1 MDTLILRTFF
11 LNSSLSEEQIEVYNG
26 SNSVIV
32 SQDLFQNI
40 IDKNHDSKVNI
51 LGLYYNNKKIYVDII
66 DSHNDDNNIMYIPLW
81 IYTYFNYKDDDLV
94 NYMQVKPIT
103 GNKIKIRPKGDFYAY
118 LDDPVN
124 ALCSG
129 FEKYSCLL
137 ENTTIVLNIQ
147 SIQLEV
153 EILETYINSIKNNKN
168 QPIYIR
174 GIELEVDIESIESI
188 KTEDSIKPEE
198 SNKIIESKPID
209 SPPTESKP
217 IDSPPTESKPMYD
230 FLSSMLPQSMIP
242 DYLLPGYEQSKKFT
256 GIGYK
261 LT

>member
-1 MDTLILRTFF
+1 
-11 LNSSLSEEQIEVYNG
+11 
-26 SNSVIV
+26 
-32 SQDLFQNI
+32 
-40 IDKNHDSKVNI
+40 
-51 LGLYYNNKKIYVDII
+51 
-66 DSHNDDNNIMYIPLW
+66 MYIPLW
-81 IYTYFNYKDDDLV
+81 IYTYFNYKEDDLV

-209 SPPTESKP
+209 SPPTESK
-217 IDSPPTESKPMYD
+217 TMYD

-242 DYLLPGYEQSKKFT
+242 DSLLPGYEQSKKFS

>member
-11 LNSSLSEEQIEVYNG
+11 LNPSLSEEQIDVHNA

-32 SQDLFQNI
+32 SHELFQKI
-40 IDKNHDSKVNI
+40 IDKNYDSKVNI

-66 DSHNDDNNIMYIPLW
+66 DSHNDENNIMYIPLW

-124 ALCSG
+124 ALCTG

-147 SIQLEV
+147 FIPLEV

-174 GIELEVDIESIESI
+174 GVELEVDIESIE
-188 KTEDSIKPEE
+188 SIKPEE
-198 SNKIIESKPID
+198 SNKIIESKLID
-209 SPPTESKP
+209 SPPTESKL

-230 FLSSMLPQSMIP
+230 FSSSMLPQSMIP
-242 DYLLPGYEQSKKFT
+242 DFLLPGYEQSKKFS
-256 GIGYK
+256 GKGYS

>member
-1 MDTLILRTFF
+1 MDAIKLSTFY
-11 LNSSLSEEQIEVYNG
+11 LNSSLSEEQIEIYNA

-32 SQDLFQNI
+32 SHELFQNI
-40 IDKNHDSKVNI
+40 INKNHESKVNI
-51 LGLYYNNKKIYVDII
+51 IGLYYNNKKIYVDII
-66 DSHNDDNNIMYIPLW
+66 DAHNNDNNIIYIPLW
-81 IYTYFNYKDDDLV
+81 IYTYLNYKEDDLV

-103 GNKIKIRPKGDFYAY
+103 GNKIKIKPKGDFYAY

-124 ALCSG
+124 ALCRG

-147 SIQLEV
+147 SVPLEV

-174 GIELEVDIESIESI
+174 GVELEVDIESIESI
-188 KTEDSIKPEE
+188 KPEDSIKPEE
-198 SNKIIESKPID
+198 SNIVIESNDFLSTKSNI
-209 SPPTESKP
+209 
-217 IDSPPTESKPMYD
+217 IYD
-230 FLSSMLPQSMIP
+230 FKSSMLPQSMIP
-242 DYLLPGYEQSKKFT
+242 DFLLPNYEQSKKFL

-261 LT
+261 LR